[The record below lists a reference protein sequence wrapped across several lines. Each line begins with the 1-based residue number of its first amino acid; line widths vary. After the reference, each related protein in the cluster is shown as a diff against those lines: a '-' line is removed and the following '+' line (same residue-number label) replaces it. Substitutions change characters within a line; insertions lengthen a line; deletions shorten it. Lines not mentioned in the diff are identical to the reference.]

1 MGKIAFIFPGQGSQ
15 TVGMGQ
21 QLAQRYANVATVFER
36 ADQTLNTEL
45 SSLIFNGPKETL
57 TLTVN
62 AQPALLTTSIAILEK
77 FKEANIKPDFVAGH
91 SLGEYTAL
99 VAANAIAFEDA
110 VFAVRKRGELMEEA
124 VPAGKGTMAAILGM
138 ESEDLLKIT
147 NQITSEGNPVQ
158 LANLNCPGQ
167 IVISG
172 STEGVQ
178 LASAMAKEN
187 GAKRAIPLEVSGPF
201 HSSLMQPAAE
211 KFTEVLNHI
220 KIQDA
225 TIPVISNVTAMPIT
239 RADEI
244 KTKLIEQLYSP
255 VLWQGIVT
263 TLLDSGV
270 DTFIEIGPGKVLSG
284 LVKKVNRRIT
294 TYSISDEESLL
305 STIESIKG
313 ETQNA

>member
-21 QLAQRYANVATVFER
+21 QLAEKYDNVASVFEK
-36 ADQTLNTEL
+36 ADRTLKSEL
-45 SSLIFNGPKETL
+45 SSVIFNGPQETL

-77 FKEANIKPDFVAGH
+77 FKEANIRPDFVAGH

-99 VAANAIAFEDA
+99 VAANAITFEDA

-147 NQITSEGNPVQ
+147 NQITSEGYPVQ
-158 LANLNCPGQ
+158 LANINCPGQ

-178 LASAMAKEN
+178 QASAKAKEN
-187 GAKRAIPLEVSGPF
+187 GAKRAIPLDVSGPF

-211 KFTEVLNHI
+211 KFKEVLNNI
-220 KIQDA
+220 KIQEA
-225 TIPVISNVTAMPIT
+225 EIPVISNVTANVIT
-239 RADEI
+239 SADEI
-244 KTKLIEQLYSP
+244 KIKLIEQLYSP
-255 VLWQGIVT
+255 VLWQDTVT
-263 TLLDSGV
+263 TLLDSDV